1 MNNFT
6 RSYGDSKGNSTKD
19 SSFELLSVNITNN
32 KGVTKDIKSMVGFT
46 KIHEGLLAPTLVLE
60 MGIRDEVNFFE
71 EFGISGNEYVD
82 LEMNVTALGVTQV
95 INLRFFIVTYED
107 FVKGKDQQ
115 VQVYTFTALSE
126 FAYIAPLKT
135 ISRHVSGTAT
145 SIIERIFRD
154 DMNWPKIHITGNCQ
168 SAYDGIITIQNPLS
182 AAEQILE
189 RAFDDNNTP
198 FLCFQKLSGM
208 VELTSL
214 SYLTDQKIY
223 KEFIHKTELESN
235 ANTPEEFFERST
247 QMQDLKSKMSLAP
260 TYQATDGIFASE
272 NRYIDIAT
280 KTYRNHIFDASKH
293 LKAEHTTSK
302 KLVFQDSATLVDKRR
317 SETAASLN
325 RIPGAK
331 INVNVV
337 NRYSYG
343 GFENLAELVEKNK
356 HLSNA
361 YLSSYDICTHS
372 FTAMGDPLLNPG
384 RLCKLLFPKATD
396 PGVYKEFSDKSIT
409 ETYDNV
415 LSGNYM
421 LFSTIHNFTEGK
433 YTTELT
439 FKTDSLN
446 QNITI

>member
-6 RSYGDSKGNSTKD
+6 RSYGDSSGNSTKS
-19 SSFELLSVNITNN
+19 SSFELLSVDITNN
-32 KGVTKDIKSMVGFT
+32 KGVTKDIKSMIGYT
-46 KIHEGLLAPTLVLE
+46 KIHEGLLSPSLILE

-71 EFGISGNEYVD
+71 EFGISGNEYLD
-82 LEMNVTALGVTQV
+82 LEMNVTALGVTQE
-95 INLRFFIVTYED
+95 IRLRFYIVTYED

-115 VQVYTFTALSE
+115 VQVYTLTAVSE

-135 ISRHVSGTAT
+135 ISRYVSGTAT

-154 DMNWPKIHITGNCQ
+154 DLNFPQIQVEGKCQ
-168 SAYDGIITIQNPLS
+168 SSYDGIITIQNPL
-182 AAEQILE
+182 AASQKVLE

-198 FLCFQKLSGM
+198 FLCYQKLSGM
-208 VELTSL
+208 VSVSSL
-214 SYLTDQKIY
+214 SFLTDQDVY
-223 KEFIHKTELESN
+223 KEFIQKTELESN
-235 ANTPEEFFERST
+235 PNTPEEFFERST
-247 QMQDLKSKMSLAP
+247 QMENLKSKISLSP
-260 TYQATDGIFASE
+260 TYQATDGIYASE

-293 LKAEHTTSK
+293 LKAEYTTSK
-302 KLVFQDSATLVDKRR
+302 KLVFEDSATVTDKRR
-317 SETAASLN
+317 SETPASFN

-331 INVNVV
+331 INTSVV
-337 NRYSYG
+337 NRNSFG
-343 GFENLAELVEKNK
+343 GFENIAELLEKNK

-372 FTAMGDPLLNPG
+372 FSVMGDPLLNSG
-384 RLCKLLFPKATD
+384 RVCKLLFPKATD
-396 PGVYKEFSDKSIT
+396 PGVYKEFANKSIT

-421 LFSTIHNFTEGK
+421 LFSAVHSFVEGK
-433 YTTELT
+433 YTTEVT

-446 QNITI
+446 QNITS